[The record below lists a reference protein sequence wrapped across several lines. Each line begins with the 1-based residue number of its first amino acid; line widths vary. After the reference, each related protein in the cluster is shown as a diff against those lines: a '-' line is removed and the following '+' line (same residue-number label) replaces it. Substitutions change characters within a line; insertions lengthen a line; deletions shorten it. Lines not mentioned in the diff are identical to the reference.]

1 MSGIIG
7 SIRTNELVDE
17 QQLADARDLM
27 AHRGPDD
34 VGILVGGSVGL
45 GFRRLTILDLSK
57 AGHQPMKSDDGRV
70 TLVFN
75 GEIYNFREL
84 AIGVNCFGRSLSSR
98 FGRAFASMVRL
109 AERILWKC
117 SYE

>member
-1 MSGIIG
+1 MCGIIG
-7 SIRTNELVDE
+7 SIRTKGALDE
-17 QQLADARDLM
+17 KRLADARDLM
-27 AHRGPDD
+27 SHRGPDD
-34 VGILVGGSVGL
+34 AGLSIDGDVGF
-45 GFRRLTILDLSK
+45 GFRCLAILDLSQ

-109 AERILWKC
+109 AEQTLWQC
-117 SYE
+117 WYE